1 MFADKNS
8 SHFYNCQ
15 GSGVAIPLQSRQ
27 SVPQSS
33 RPKYVLTRMS
43 VGHEPQKGV
52 CNTVRAATRLVAGS
66 VVGHFGDGRAD
77 EQKLT
82 VNYPISDE

>member
-15 GSGVAIPLQSRQ
+15 GLRVAIPLQSRQ
-27 SVPQSS
+27 SVPQSP
-33 RPKYVLTRMS
+33 RLEYVLTQMS
-43 VGHEPQKGV
+43 VGHEPQKRV
-52 CNTVRAATRLVAGS
+52 CNTMRPATELVAGS